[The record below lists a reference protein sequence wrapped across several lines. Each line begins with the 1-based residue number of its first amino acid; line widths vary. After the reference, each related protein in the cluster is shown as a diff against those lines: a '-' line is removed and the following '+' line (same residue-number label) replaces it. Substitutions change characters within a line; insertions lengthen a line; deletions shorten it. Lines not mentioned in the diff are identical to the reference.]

1 MTQPPPPVRGPN
13 PDEIAWQGT
22 SLETAIG
29 TVRLEILVSVQ
40 RGEAVYR
47 GARADTGA
55 RVQVRLATAKSGDA
69 AFLAR
74 HASDAQKL
82 EALSEA
88 TPSLGRV
95 LAHGVTRSP
104 SGQPTAFAII
114 DELQGR
120 TLRAQLDA
128 RQQGGA
134 SVAEARVIFE
144 PVVRALGA
152 LHHAGLAHRAFSPT
166 AVTFAEVGG
175 RAATTVTEVTLGAD
189 EQAPSPEPALSQP
202 ELRYGAPENFKK
214 SYGSTGPATDV
225 FAFALTLVEFLAGT
239 PAYVSSDLT
248 DLYLEATN
256 LQKRPTPRARGVSS
270 SDAVEAVFARALA
283 VDPKRRYPDV
293 PAFFTALGEAV
304 ENRPNP
310 ATTSAA
316 AMAAMPSAAD
326 ERRRERR
333 EKTLRRTFLFG
344 LVPATFL
351 VAMGVTL
358 YVRSHRET
366 PATVPSATTPAA
378 VDASSSTS
386 SIPDARAIESAQ
398 LDASTSDATAN
409 GAAEDASTTDASR
422 DATTDALGDATT
434 DALGTRPEEGSM
446 VRVPAASFPMGTDA
460 ETRAERP
467 IHKVVVTKAFSIDA
481 LEVTVGAYE
490 ACIAAKACTPAIVHF
505 GAGSDPLQ
513 KGCNSGAAKAKHP
526 INCVDQLQATAY
538 CAHVGKRL
546 PTEAEW
552 ELAAR
557 GTDARAYPWGDATPK
572 SCTQGILRGL
582 AGVCEKKLETFEVG
596 LTPDGKSPFGAWDMS
611 GNVWEWVADGY
622 ADYPSGEVTDPFTPP
637 SNGAEAK
644 GVLRGGSYDYAVP
657 VAKTTSRLALLR
669 TAGHVSTGFRC
680 AKNVNP

>member
-1 MTQPPPPVRGPN
+1 MTQPPPPVRGPT

-22 SLETAIG
+22 SLETATG
-29 TVRLEILVSVQ
+29 TVRLEILANVH
-40 RGEAVYR
+40 RGEAIYR
-47 GARADTGA
+47 GARQDTGA
-55 RVQVRLATAKSGDA
+55 RVLVRLATAKSGDA

-74 HASDAQKL
+74 HARDAQKL
-82 EALSEA
+82 EALSA
-88 TPSLGRV
+88 TTPSLGRAV
-95 LAHGVTRSP
+95 AHGVVPSP
-104 SGQPTAFAII
+104 AGLPTAFVVIE
-114 DELQGR
+114 ELPGR
-120 TLRAQLDA
+120 TLREQLDA
-128 RQQGGA
+128 RAKSNAGA
-134 SVAEARVIFE
+134 SIAEALVIFA
-144 PVVRALGA
+144 PVVQALAA
-152 LHHAGLAHRAFSPT
+152 LQREGLAHRAFSPT
-166 AVTFAEVGG
+166 SVTFAEIGG

-189 EQAPSPEPALSQP
+189 ENAPGPEPVLSQP
-202 ELRYGAPENFKK
+202 ELRYGAPESFKK
-214 SYGSTGPATDV
+214 SYGATGPATDV
-225 FAFALTLVEFLAGT
+225 FMFALTLVEFLSGT
-239 PAYVSSDLT
+239 PAYLSADVT

-283 VDPKRRYPDV
+283 VDPKRRYPDITT
-293 PAFFTALGEAV
+293 FFNALGEAV
-304 ENRPNP
+304 ENRQSPVV
-310 ATTSAA
+310 AS
-316 AMAAMPSAAD
+316 PSAMSALPTATE

-358 YVRSHRET
+358 YARSHRT
-366 PATVPSATTPAA
+366 PSVPTPSAPPPSAA
-378 VDASSSTS
+378 VDASPANANASDAMVGDSSTTETGGKDS
-386 SIPDARAIESAQ
+386 GGDDSGADASPA
-398 LDASTSDATAN
+398 LDASVDSSSEA
-409 GAAEDASTTDASR
+409 GSVSR
-422 DATTDALGDATT
+422 PA
-434 DALGTRPEEGSM
+434 EGSM
-446 VRVPAASFPMGTDA
+446 VRVPAAAFPMGTDG

-467 IHKVVVTKAFSIDA
+467 IHKVVLTKAFSIDA
-481 LEVTVGAYE
+481 LEVTVSAYE
-490 ACIAAKACTPAIVHF
+490 ACIAAKACTPALVHF

-513 KGCNSGAAKAKHP
+513 KGCNSGPGKASHP
-526 INCVDQLQATAY
+526 ANCVDQLQSAAY

-557 GTDARAYPWGDATPK
+557 GTDARAYPWGDSAPK

-582 AGVCEKKLETFEVG
+582 AGACEKKLETFEVG

-622 ADYPSGEVTDPFTPP
+622 ADYPGTEVTDPFTPP
-637 SNGAEAK
+637 ANGPDAR

-680 AKNVNP
+680 AKSINP